1 MWNKI
6 LNTLQITG
14 LNVLISKAY
23 VLVGL
28 HLSRFSQKR
37 TNLMRTAL
45 GVALLSLAV
54 GLALGHW
61 VHLSDAVVAPIALGC
76 SIVGYICVRT
86 GSPDRDD
93 W

>member
-1 MWNKI
+1 
-6 LNTLQITG
+6 
-14 LNVLISKAY
+14 
-23 VLVGL
+23 
-28 HLSRFSQKR
+28 
-37 TNLMRTAL
+37 MRTAL